1 MANVTAHMPII
12 KIFVPSSPNKRANA
26 SLAEATI
33 LPLSQP
39 ILTMHNKSNNKKTH
53 DISQKLTSKILLS
66 VGWALRQMEK
76 VSPFISTRSRMRQH
90 NRNRMEQHT
99 DRIKRLHRKPKRC
112 SKKNMGG
119 RYKRRRALESGPWC
133 RA

>member
-99 DRIKRLHRKPKRC
+99 DRIKRLHR
-112 SKKNMGG
+112 
-119 RYKRRRALESGPWC
+119 WTI
-133 RA
+133 

>member
-53 DISQKLTSKILLS
+53 DISQANFQNPTF
-66 VGWALRQMEK
+66 GW
-76 VSPFISTRSRMRQH
+76 
-90 NRNRMEQHT
+90 
-99 DRIKRLHRKPKRC
+99 
-112 SKKNMGG
+112 MGITTNG
-119 RYKRRRALESGPWC
+119 KGFAVHLYSFTHETT
-133 RA
+133 